1 MIAVVSEDMEIK
13 VIDTTESG
21 NCYNFAGLSGPPLSV
36 ALSFDAKLLA
46 VSSGDG
52 FLRIW
57 QVDTQ
62 ELLKEIDGLPKYNSF
77 MNATLLCMFTIK
89 KLSVFSFLIIQ
100 RKF

>member
-13 VIDTTESG
+13 VIDVTETG
-21 NCYNFAGLSGPPLSV
+21 NSYSFSGLSGPPISV
-36 ALSFDAKLLA
+36 ALSFDAKMLS

-62 ELLKEIDGLPKYNSF
+62 ELLKEIDGLPKSNSF
-77 MNATLLCMFTIK
+77 MNATLLCR
-89 KLSVFSFLIIQ
+89 FSNFC
-100 RKF
+100 FYSC